1 MSLHNLLGWHS
12 ADLKASHWDCG
23 YFVSR
28 CTICGQ
34 EMVKLPGKDWQLR
47 RSAS

>member
-1 MSLHNLLGWHS
+1 MSLHNLLGWHV
-12 ADLKASHWDCG
+12 ADLKTSHWENG

-34 EMVKLPGKDWQLR
+34 PMVKLPGEAWQLR
-47 RSAS
+47 RTPH